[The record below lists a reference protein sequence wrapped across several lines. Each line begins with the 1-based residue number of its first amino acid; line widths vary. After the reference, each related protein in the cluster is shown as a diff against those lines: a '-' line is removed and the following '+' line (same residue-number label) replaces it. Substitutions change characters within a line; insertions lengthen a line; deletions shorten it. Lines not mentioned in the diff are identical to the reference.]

1 MTTPTA
7 ELRLFVDVVADCG
20 VTYRQADYWV
30 RRGWILAPQPGSGY
44 QRRIAREEVEAL
56 HTMARLV
63 IAGLTPETA
72 ARLAR
77 ETNGRG
83 RHELADGVHI
93 VLTAPVQER
102 RSER

>member
-1 MTTPTA
+1 MTALAA
-7 ELRLFVDVVADCG
+7 ELPLFVDVVAEVG

-30 RRGWILAPQPGSGY
+30 RRGWILAPQLGSGY
-44 QRRIAREEVEAL
+44 PRRIAPAEVDAL
-56 HTMARLV
+56 RTMARLV

-93 VLTAPVQER
+93 VLTAPVQKGR
-102 RSER
+102 

>member
-1 MTTPTA
+1 MTTV
-7 ELRLFVDVVADCG
+7 ELPLFMDVVAEVG
-20 VTYRQADYWV
+20 ISYRQADYYV
-30 RRGWILAPQPGSGY
+30 RRGWVLAPSPGSGY
-44 QRRIAREEVEAL
+44 HRRLAPKEAAVL
-56 HTMARLV
+56 RTLARLV

-93 VLTAPVQER
+93 DLTSPIRTRVIA
-102 RSER
+102 

>member
-1 MTTPTA
+1 VNAPA
-7 ELRLFVDVVADCG
+7 ELPLFVDVVTECG

-44 QRRIAREEVEAL
+44 HRRISPSEADAL
-56 HTMARLV
+56 RTLARLV
-63 IAGLTPETA
+63 IAGLTAETA

-83 RHELADGVHI
+83 RHELTDGVHI
-93 VLTAPVQER
+93 VLTAPVQKGRLPE
-102 RSER
+102 